1 MSEPTAVKR
10 IRQAIV
16 ADVDV
21 ILHHRRS
28 MFADMGDGSEAEREA
43 MVSAARPFIE
53 VAIRDGSYRGW
64 LMEVGGRVVA
74 GGGVAVVGYQPTPLD
89 PVPRR
94 AFVVNMYTEPE
105 YRRRGVARQVLE
117 TIVAWCREQG
127 FAAVL
132 LHASDAGR
140 PLYQELGFRPTN
152 EMRLMLR

>member
-1 MSEPTAVKR
+1 
-10 IRQAIV
+10 
-16 ADVDV
+16 
-21 ILHHRRS
+21 
-28 MFADMGDGSEAEREA
+28 MFADMGDGSEAERDA

-53 VAIRDGSYRGW
+53 AAIRDGSYRGW

-89 PVPRR
+89 PAPRR
-94 AFVVNMYTEPE
+94 AFVLNMYTEPE
-105 YRRRGVARQVLE
+105 YRRRGFARQVLE
-117 TIVAWCREQG
+117 AIVAWCREQG

-140 PLYQELGFRPTN
+140 PLYQELGFQPTN